1 MSDLEKKDFDG
12 QVAIIT
18 GAQQGIGKAIAIK
31 LASEGADI
39 VVNWLDDKEK
49 ASEVADL
56 VTSQGRKVVMFK
68 GDIEQNDQI
77 RNLVSVTMDAF
88 GKIDV
93 LVNNAGIYPRIP
105 FFDVT
110 ETDWNKIIQTNLK
123 GAFFCSQMVAKKMR
137 DLGTGGNIINIS
149 SQAISGLA
157 KEGSVYSISKIA
169 LIGLTK
175 TLAMELAPHRIRVNA
190 IAPGLTDTDQPRLGL
205 TETEISY
212 RANNSPLGRIV
223 YPKEVAELAAFL
235 ASKKAAMITGQ
246 THHIN
251 SGAYLA

>member
-1 MSDLEKKDFDG
+1 MTRLEKKDFDS

-18 GAQQGIGKAIAIK
+18 GAQQGIGKAIAVK

-56 VTSQGRKVVMFK
+56 VKSQGRKVVMFK
-68 GDIEQNDQI
+68 GDIGRNDQA

-105 FFDVT
+105 FFDIT
-110 ETDWNKIIQTNLK
+110 EKDWNKIIQTNLK

-137 DLGTGGNIINIS
+137 EFGTGGNIINIS

-157 KEGSVYSISKIA
+157 KEGSVYSISKTA

-205 TETEISY
+205 TETEISD

-223 YPKEVAELAAFL
+223 YPEEVAELAAFL

>member
-1 MSDLEKKDFDG
+1 MTRLEKKDFDS

-18 GAQQGIGKAIAIK
+18 GAQQGIGKAIAVK

-56 VTSQGRKVVMFK
+56 VKSQGRKVVMFK
-68 GDIEQNDQI
+68 GDIGQNDQA

-110 ETDWNKIIQTNLK
+110 EKDWNKIIQTNLK

-137 DLGTGGNIINIS
+137 EFGTGGNIINIS

-157 KEGSVYSISKIA
+157 KEGSVYSISKTA

-205 TETEISY
+205 TETEISD

-223 YPKEVAELAAFL
+223 HPAEVAELAAFL

>member
-1 MSDLEKKDFDG
+1 MTKLGKKDFDG

-18 GAQQGIGKAIAIK
+18 GAQQGIGKAIAVK

-56 VTSQGRKVVMFK
+56 VKSQGRKVVMFK
-68 GDIEQNDQI
+68 GDIGQNDQA

-110 ETDWNKIIQTNLK
+110 EKDWNKIIQTNLK

-137 DLGTGGNIINIS
+137 EFGTGGNIINIS

-157 KEGSVYSISKIA
+157 KEGSVYSISKTA

-190 IAPGLTDTDQPRLGL
+190 IAPSLVNTPPCNLRAILSFDSFFVMICFKYFSALSLGL
-205 TETEISY
+205 YPNLKALLLFHHALLFFEI
-212 RANNSPLGRIV
+212 P
-223 YPKEVAELAAFL
+223 
-235 ASKKAAMITGQ
+235 
-246 THHIN
+246 
-251 SGAYLA
+251 

>member
-1 MSDLEKKDFDG
+1 MTKLGKKDFDG

-18 GAQQGIGKAIAIK
+18 GAQQGIGKAIAVK

-56 VTSQGRKVVMFK
+56 VKSQGRKVVMFK
-68 GDIEQNDQI
+68 GDIGQNDQA

-110 ETDWNKIIQTNLK
+110 EKDWNKIIQTNLK

-137 DLGTGGNIINIS
+137 EFGTGGNIINIS

-157 KEGSVYSISKIA
+157 KEGSVYSISKTA

-205 TETEISY
+205 TETEISD

-223 YPKEVAELAAFL
+223 YPEEVAELAAFL

>member
-1 MSDLEKKDFDG
+1 MTRLEKKDFDS

-18 GAQQGIGKAIAIK
+18 GAQQGIGKAIAVK

-68 GDIEQNDQI
+68 GDIGQNDQA
-77 RNLVSVTMDAF
+77 RNLVSVTMNAF

-110 ETDWNKIIQTNLK
+110 EKDWNKIIQTNLK

-137 DLGTGGNIINIS
+137 DLGASGNIINIS

-157 KEGSVYSISKIA
+157 KEGSVYSISKTA

-175 TLAMELAPHRIRVNA
+175 TLAMELAPYRIRVNA

-205 TETEISY
+205 TETEISD

-223 YPKEVAELAAFL
+223 YPEEVAELAAFL

>member
-1 MSDLEKKDFDG
+1 MTRLGKKDFDG

-18 GAQQGIGKAIAIK
+18 GAQQGIGKAIAVK

-56 VTSQGRKVVMFK
+56 VKSQGRKVVMFK
-68 GDIEQNDQI
+68 GDIGQNDQA

-110 ETDWNKIIQTNLK
+110 EKDWNKIIQTNLK

-137 DLGTGGNIINIS
+137 EFGTGGNIINIS

-169 LIGLTK
+169 LTGLTK

-205 TETEISY
+205 TETEISD

-223 YPKEVAELAAFL
+223 YPEEVAELAAFL

>member
-1 MSDLEKKDFDG
+1 MTRLRKKDFDG

-18 GAQQGIGKAIAIK
+18 GAQQGIGKAIAVK

-56 VTSQGRKVVMFK
+56 VKSQGRKVVMFK
-68 GDIEQNDQI
+68 GDIGQNDQA

-110 ETDWNKIIQTNLK
+110 EKDWNKIIQTNLK

-137 DLGTGGNIINIS
+137 DLKEGGNIINIS

-157 KEGSVYSISKIA
+157 KEGSVYSISKTA

-205 TETEISY
+205 TETEISD

-223 YPKEVAELAAFL
+223 YPEEVAELAAFL

>member
-1 MSDLEKKDFDG
+1 MTRLGKKDFDG

-18 GAQQGIGKAIAIK
+18 GAQQGIGKAIAVK

-56 VTSQGRKVVMFK
+56 VKSQGRKVVMFK
-68 GDIEQNDQI
+68 GDIGQNDQA

-110 ETDWNKIIQTNLK
+110 EKDWNKIIQTNLK

-137 DLGTGGNIINIS
+137 DLKEGGNIINIS

-157 KEGSVYSISKIA
+157 KEGSVYSISKTA

-205 TETEISY
+205 TETEISD

-223 YPKEVAELAAFL
+223 YPEEVAELAAFL

>member
-1 MSDLEKKDFDG
+1 MTRLGKKDFDG

-18 GAQQGIGKAIAIK
+18 GAQQGIGKAIAVK

-56 VTSQGRKVVMFK
+56 VKSQGRKVVMFK
-68 GDIEQNDQI
+68 GDIGRNDQA

-105 FFDVT
+105 FFDIT
-110 ETDWNKIIQTNLK
+110 EKDWNKIIQTNLK

-137 DLGTGGNIINIS
+137 EFGTGGNIINIS

-157 KEGSVYSISKIA
+157 KEGSVYSISKTA

-205 TETEISY
+205 TETEISD

-223 YPKEVAELAAFL
+223 YPEEVAELAAFL

>member
-1 MSDLEKKDFDG
+1 MTRLEKKDFDS

-18 GAQQGIGKAIAIK
+18 GAQQGIGKAIAVK

-56 VTSQGRKVVMFK
+56 VKSQGRKVVMFK
-68 GDIEQNDQI
+68 GDIGQNDQA

-110 ETDWNKIIQTNLK
+110 EKDWNKIIQTNLK

-137 DLGTGGNIINIS
+137 EFGTGGNIINIS

-157 KEGSVYSISKIA
+157 KEGSVYSISKTA

-205 TETEISY
+205 TETEISD

-223 YPKEVAELAAFL
+223 YPEEVAELAAFL

>member
-1 MSDLEKKDFDG
+1 MTRLGKKDFDG

-18 GAQQGIGKAIAIK
+18 GAQQGIGKAIAVK

-56 VTSQGRKVVMFK
+56 VKSQGRKVVMFK
-68 GDIEQNDQI
+68 GDIGQNDQA

-205 TETEISY
+205 TETEISD

-223 YPKEVAELAAFL
+223 YPEEVAELAAFL

>member
-1 MSDLEKKDFDG
+1 MTRLGKKDFDG

-18 GAQQGIGKAIAIK
+18 GAQQGIGKAIAVK

-56 VTSQGRKVVMFK
+56 VKSQGRKVVMFK
-68 GDIEQNDQI
+68 GDIGRNDQA

-110 ETDWNKIIQTNLK
+110 EKDWNKIIQTNLK
-123 GAFFCSQMVAKKMR
+123 GAFFCSQMVAKK
-137 DLGTGGNIINIS
+137 TVS
-149 SQAISGLA
+149 
-157 KEGSVYSISKIA
+157 YTH
-169 LIGLTK
+169 LTLP
-175 TLAMELAPHRIRVNA
+175 T
-190 IAPGLTDTDQPRLGL
+190 
-205 TETEISY
+205 
-212 RANNSPLGRIV
+212 
-223 YPKEVAELAAFL
+223 
-235 ASKKAAMITGQ
+235 KA
-246 THHIN
+246 
-251 SGAYLA
+251 

>member
-1 MSDLEKKDFDG
+1 MELSR
-12 QVAIIT
+12 
-18 GAQQGIGKAIAIK
+18 GIGKAIAVK

-56 VTSQGRKVVMFK
+56 VKSQGRKVVMLK
-68 GDIEQNDQI
+68 GDIGQNDQA
-77 RNLVSVTMDAF
+77 RNLVSATMDAF

-157 KEGSVYSISKIA
+157 KEGSVYSISKTA

-205 TETEISY
+205 TETEISD

-223 YPKEVAELAAFL
+223 YPEEVAELAAFL

>member
-1 MSDLEKKDFDG
+1 M
-12 QVAIIT
+12 
-18 GAQQGIGKAIAIK
+18 
-31 LASEGADI
+31 
-39 VVNWLDDKEK
+39 VNWLDDKEK
-49 ASEVADL
+49 ATEVADL

-68 GDIEQNDQI
+68 GDIGQNDQV
-77 RNLVSVTMDAF
+77 RNLVSVTMDTF

-105 FFDVT
+105 FFDVNKN
-110 ETDWNKIIQTNLK
+110 DWNKIIQTNLK

-157 KEGSVYSISKIA
+157 KEGSVYSISKTA
-169 LIGLTK
+169 LLGLTK

-205 TETEISY
+205 TEAEISD

-223 YPKEVAELAAFL
+223 YPEEVADLAAFL
-235 ASKKAAMITGQ
+235 ASNKAEMITGQ

>member
-1 MSDLEKKDFDG
+1 M
-12 QVAIIT
+12 
-18 GAQQGIGKAIAIK
+18 
-31 LASEGADI
+31 
-39 VVNWLDDKEK
+39 VNWLDDKEK
-49 ASEVADL
+49 ATEVADL

-68 GDIEQNDQI
+68 GDIGQNDQV
-77 RNLVSVTMDAF
+77 RNLVSVTMDTF

-105 FFDVT
+105 FFDVN
-110 ETDWNKIIQTNLK
+110 ENDWNKIIQTNLK

-157 KEGSVYSISKIA
+157 KEGSVYSISKTA

-205 TETEISY
+205 TDAEISD

-223 YPKEVAELAAFL
+223 YPEEVADLAAFL
-235 ASKKAAMITGQ
+235 ASNKAEMITGQ

>member
-1 MSDLEKKDFDG
+1 MTRLEKKDFDS

-18 GAQQGIGKAIAIK
+18 GAQQGIGKAIAVK

-68 GDIEQNDQI
+68 GDIGQNDQA
-77 RNLVSVTMDAF
+77 RNLVSVTMNAF

-105 FFDVT
+105 FFDIT
-110 ETDWNKIIQTNLK
+110 EKDWNKIIQTNLK

-137 DLGTGGNIINIS
+137 DLGAGGNIINIS

-157 KEGSVYSISKIA
+157 KEGSVYSISKTA

-175 TLAMELAPHRIRVNA
+175 TLAMELAPNRIRVNA

-205 TETEISY
+205 TETEISD

-223 YPKEVAELAAFL
+223 YPEEVAELAAFL

>member
-1 MSDLEKKDFDG
+1 MTKLGKKDFDG

-18 GAQQGIGKAIAIK
+18 GAQQGIGKAIAVK

-56 VTSQGRKVVMFK
+56 VKSQGRKVVMFK
-68 GDIEQNDQI
+68 GDIGQNDQA

-110 ETDWNKIIQTNLK
+110 EKDWNKIIQTNLK

-137 DLGTGGNIINIS
+137 EFGTGGNIINIS

-157 KEGSVYSISKIA
+157 KEGSVYSISKTA

-205 TETEISY
+205 TETEISD

-223 YPKEVAELAAFL
+223 YPEEIAELVAFL

>member
-1 MSDLEKKDFDG
+1 MTRLEKKDFDG

-18 GAQQGIGKAIAIK
+18 GAQQGIGKAIAVK

-56 VTSQGRKVVMFK
+56 VKSQGRKVVMLK
-68 GDIEQNDQI
+68 GDIGQNDQA
-77 RNLVSVTMDAF
+77 RNLVSATMDAF

-205 TETEISY
+205 TETEISD

-223 YPKEVAELAAFL
+223 YPEEVAELAAFL

>member
-1 MSDLEKKDFDG
+1 MTRLGKKDFDG

-18 GAQQGIGKAIAIK
+18 GAQQGIGKAIAVK

-56 VTSQGRKVVMFK
+56 VKSQGRKVVMFK
-68 GDIEQNDQI
+68 GDIGRNDQA

-105 FFDVT
+105 FFDIT
-110 ETDWNKIIQTNLK
+110 EKDWNKIIQTNLK

-137 DLGTGGNIINIS
+137 EFGTGGNIINIS

-157 KEGSVYSISKIA
+157 KEGSVYSISKTA

-205 TETEISY
+205 TETEISD

-223 YPKEVAELAAFL
+223 HPAEVAELAAFL

>member
-1 MSDLEKKDFDG
+1 
-12 QVAIIT
+12 
-18 GAQQGIGKAIAIK
+18 
-31 LASEGADI
+31 
-39 VVNWLDDKEK
+39 
-49 ASEVADL
+49 
-56 VTSQGRKVVMFK
+56 
-68 GDIEQNDQI
+68 
-77 RNLVSVTMDAF
+77 
-88 GKIDV
+88 
-93 LVNNAGIYPRIP
+93 
-105 FFDVT
+105 
-110 ETDWNKIIQTNLK
+110 
-123 GAFFCSQMVAKKMR
+123 MR
-137 DLGTGGNIINIS
+137 DLGTGVNIINIS

-169 LIGLTK
+169 LTGLTK

-205 TETEISY
+205 TETEISD

-223 YPKEVAELAAFL
+223 YPEEVAELAAFL

>member
-1 MSDLEKKDFDG
+1 MTRLGKKDFDG

-18 GAQQGIGKAIAIK
+18 GAQQGIGKAIAVK

-56 VTSQGRKVVMFK
+56 VKSQGRKVVMFK
-68 GDIEQNDQI
+68 GDIGQNDQA

-110 ETDWNKIIQTNLK
+110 EKDWNKIVQTNLK

-137 DLGTGGNIINIS
+137 EFGTGGNIINIS

-157 KEGSVYSISKIA
+157 KEGSVYSISKTA

-205 TETEISY
+205 TETEISD

-223 YPKEVAELAAFL
+223 YPEEVAELAAFL

>member
-105 FFDVT
+105 FFDVS
-110 ETDWNKIIQTNLK
+110 ENDWNKIIQTNLK

-137 DLGTGGNIINIS
+137 DLKVGGNIINIS

-169 LIGLTK
+169 LTGLTK

-212 RANNSPLGRIV
+212 RASNSPLGRIV
-223 YPKEVAELAAFL
+223 YPEEVADLAAFL

>member
-1 MSDLEKKDFDG
+1 M
-12 QVAIIT
+12 
-18 GAQQGIGKAIAIK
+18 
-31 LASEGADI
+31 
-39 VVNWLDDKEK
+39 VNWLDDKEK
-49 ASEVADL
+49 ATEVADL

-68 GDIEQNDQI
+68 GDIGQNDQV
-77 RNLVSVTMDAF
+77 RNLVSVTMDTF

-110 ETDWNKIIQTNLK
+110 EKDWNKIIQTNLK

-137 DLGTGGNIINIS
+137 DLEAGGNIINIS

-157 KEGSVYSISKIA
+157 KEGSVYSISKTA

-175 TLAMELAPHRIRVNA
+175 TLAMELAPNRIRVNA

-205 TETEISY
+205 TETEISD

-223 YPKEVAELAAFL
+223 YPEEVAELAAFL

>member
-137 DLGTGGNIINIS
+137 DLKVGGNIINIS

-157 KEGSVYSISKIA
+157 KEGSVYSISKTA

-205 TETEISY
+205 TETEISD
-212 RANNSPLGRIV
+212 RASNSPLGRIV
-223 YPKEVAELAAFL
+223 YPEEVADLAAFL

>member
-1 MSDLEKKDFDG
+1 MTRLKKKDFDG

-18 GAQQGIGKAIAIK
+18 GAQQGIGKAIAVK

-56 VTSQGRKVVMFK
+56 VKSQGRKVVMLK
-68 GDIEQNDQI
+68 GDIGQNDQA
-77 RNLVSVTMDAF
+77 RNLVSATMDAF

-123 GAFFCSQMVAKKMR
+123 GAFFCSQMVAKKCV
-137 DLGTGGNIINIS
+137 IS
-149 SQAISGLA
+149 ELVAIL
-157 KEGSVYSISKIA
+157 
-169 LIGLTK
+169 
-175 TLAMELAPHRIRVNA
+175 
-190 IAPGLTDTDQPRLGL
+190 
-205 TETEISY
+205 
-212 RANNSPLGRIV
+212 
-223 YPKEVAELAAFL
+223 
-235 ASKKAAMITGQ
+235 
-246 THHIN
+246 
-251 SGAYLA
+251 

>member
-1 MSDLEKKDFDG
+1 MTRLGKKDFDG

-18 GAQQGIGKAIAIK
+18 GAQQGIGKAIAVK

-56 VTSQGRKVVMFK
+56 VKSQGRKVVMFK
-68 GDIEQNDQI
+68 GDIGQNDQA

-110 ETDWNKIIQTNLK
+110 EKDWNKIIQTNLK

-137 DLGTGGNIINIS
+137 EFGTGGNIINIS

-157 KEGSVYSISKIA
+157 KEGSVYSISKTA

-205 TETEISY
+205 TETEISD

-223 YPKEVAELAAFL
+223 YPEEVAELAAFL